1 MNEAE
6 LKLTL
11 FRRIDQLSGERLQGL
26 FRLVEKH
33 FGQPVTEQVI
43 YASDPEAGYAAMAA
57 DTERETE
64 ADEWIEGV
72 LVNSVQGK

>member
-11 FRRIDQLSGERLQGL
+11 FRRIDQLSGEHLRGL
-26 FRLVEKH
+26 FRLVEKY
-33 FGQPVTEQVI
+33 FGQSAPEPLT
-43 YASDPEAGYAAMAA
+43 YGRDLEAGYATMAA

-64 ADEWIEGV
+64 ALEWIEGV